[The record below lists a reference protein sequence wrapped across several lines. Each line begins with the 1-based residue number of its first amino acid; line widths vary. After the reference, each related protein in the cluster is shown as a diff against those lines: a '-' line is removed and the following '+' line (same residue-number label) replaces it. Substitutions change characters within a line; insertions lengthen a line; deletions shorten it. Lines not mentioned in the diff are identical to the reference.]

1 MRPANVCPALKPAE
15 ELSMTRY
22 LLAGAMVAAGLGFL
36 ATPVTPAAA
45 QGVRV
50 DVPGVH
56 VGVGERRH
64 RYDERRYYM
73 RDDRGPGCKTIT
85 IRRDDGSVKQIRKCG

>member
-1 MRPANVCPALKPAE
+1 
-15 ELSMTRY
+15 MTRY

-50 DVPGVH
+50 DAPGVH
-56 VGVGERRH
+56 VGVGERH
-64 RYDERRYYM
+64 RYHERRTYM
-73 RDDRGPGCKTIT
+73 RDDRFHGCKTVT